1 MNMICV
7 LIIYTPTSK
16 PNNVC
21 LILTHL
27 FKETKV
33 GKLNF
38 TSVCRLYI
46 PPSSLLP
53 PPSSLLPPPSSSLL
67 PPSSSLIPP
76 PSSLLTPHSSLLTPH
91 SSLLLEA
98 IARKTHLSPASCDCC
113 LLHATATVAA
123 NDDDHDLE
131 SSRALRVGAKDAD
144 NRHDDIGGTC
154 SSSTQDDADCRD
166 CFG

>member
-1 MNMICV
+1 MICV

-53 PPSSLLPPPSSSLL
+53 PHSSLLPPPS
-67 PPSSSLIPP
+67 
-76 PSSLLTPHSSLLTPH
+76 